1 MTIWECS
8 FRLGAE
14 SSTLAE
20 DREGVHAMAESVTAP
35 PLKRHVAAV
44 IAGNALEFYDFLTFS
59 YFAVY
64 IGRAFFP
71 ATDAMASLLAALA
84 TFFVG
89 FVTRPI
95 GAAII
100 GGLGDRIGR
109 KPATLLCFVM
119 MGCAIV
125 GLALTPS
132 YAAIGPAA
140 SVIVVLLRLVQGF
153 ALGGE
158 VGPTTAILIEAAP
171 PGRRGFYGALQ
182 GASQFASTF
191 CAGVIGFV
199 LTSVLAPDAF
209 AAYGWRIAM
218 LIGAAVVPIGV
229 FMMRDLPETAPAR
242 IEAPDRRALLVSN
255 ARVMLIGLAA
265 LGSAT
270 VGVYVLLFI
279 PNYAM
284 QILHMQAQSTFAATM
299 LVGLCGAV
307 FAPLAGIASDRY
319 GRKPVMIALGFV
331 TLVLIVPGFALLA
344 QFRSWPALF
353 AVAAVL
359 STFHASGGSIAIM
372 AVPEA
377 LPPAVRSGANAVV
390 YALAI
395 AIFGGSAQ
403 YIIAWLIVRTGDV
416 LAPAYYWSA
425 ASFIGLIA
433 LLLWREAAPGIPEER
448 EWTQGKAVGRE
459 PI

>member
-1 MTIWECS
+1 MTHWSVCS
-8 FRLGAE
+8 SVLVQQEARAMID
-14 SSTLAE
+14 STA
-20 DREGVHAMAESVTAP
+20 AP
-35 PLKRHVAAV
+35 PLKRHIAAV

-59 YFAVY
+59 YFAIY

-71 ATDAMASLLAALA
+71 ASDPMTSLLTALA
-84 TFFVG
+84 TFGVG
-89 FVTRPI
+89 FATRPI
-95 GAAII
+95 GAVVI

-119 MGCAIV
+119 MGGAII

-132 YAAIGPAA
+132 YASIGPAA

-191 CAGVIGFV
+191 FAGVIGFV
-199 LTSVLAPDAF
+199 LTSTLAPDVF

-218 LIGAAVVPIGV
+218 LIGAAVVPVGV
-229 FMMRDLPETAPAR
+229 FLMRDLPETAPAQTSR
-242 IEAPDRRALLVSN
+242 PERRALLKSN
-255 ARVMLIGLAA
+255 TRVMLIGLAA

-284 QILHMQAQSTFAATM
+284 QILHVPAQSTFAATM

-307 FAPLAGIASDRY
+307 FAPLAGVASDRY
-319 GRKPVMIALGFV
+319 GRKPVMIALALA

-344 QFRSWPALF
+344 HFRSWPALF
-353 AVAAVL
+353 AVAAIL
-359 STFHASGGSIAIM
+359 SSLHASGGSVVIM
-372 AVPEA
+372 AIPEA
-377 LPPAVRSGANAVV
+377 LPPAVRSGANATV

-403 YIIAWLIVRTGDV
+403 YIIAWLVKHTGDV

-433 LLLWREAAPGIPEER
+433 MMMFRESAPAGLKR
-448 EWTQGKAVGRE
+448 RVGK
-459 PI
+459 P